1 MSNATLAWSLAFTI
15 SVAVLMLSDFNTI
28 TFQNEAAGQKQ
39 ENSTSVLANNNDT
52 IIKKAN
58 TPINNNLINEGIS
71 LLILRKYNEALNLFD
86 RVLAVDPNNTLA
98 LTNKGT
104 TLVYLQKYDE
114 ALNLFDK
121 ALAIEPNNTST
132 LDSKG
137 NVLASLHK
145 YNEALNLFD
154 RVLAVDP
161 NDVKTLTN
169 KGNVLDTLGK
179 HHEAIS

>member
-86 RVLAVDPNNTLA
+86 RVLAVDPNNAYALSLKGISLA
-98 LTNKGT
+98 G
-104 TLVYLQKYDE
+104 
-114 ALNLFDK
+114 
-121 ALAIEPNNTST
+121 
-132 LDSKG
+132 
-137 NVLASLHK
+137 LHK

-154 RVLAVDP
+154 RVLVVDP

-169 KGNVLDTLGK
+169 K
-179 HHEAIS
+179 